1 MDKKTIIIRI
11 QNEGVSFNVDNKVP
25 IKNTNIPIHS
35 LKFRSNEEI
44 YWLVELEK
52 YSNTDKCL
60 TIKVVD
66 YKPTDVSTFKYQLPK
81 NEIEKIVFA
90 DKFDWDYLEPLLT
103 SYTKSNLSSLIINLD
118 KREQERMKGSRSLG
132 FSNSLGRNSQFQSIP
147 TGHEY
152 PIVSRTI
159 KETFSVNFQDSKI
172 EAGCISFK
180 RKLSEFGIQINFVVA
195 NSNLLPEFD
204 NIKSW
209 FSKKL
214 KRKRFIVN
222 AEIKISNGLI
232 AEVNA
237 SSKDIDLIT
246 PEMIDSIK
254 YISTIS
260 IAKKSN
266 SNEKSLLSINEIFS
280 ESLDDGSTG
289 NIFNLTDEQILAL
302 LIQKK
307 GIRNKKQLEY
317 LSGSKQS
324 IRQKMR
330 YTLHPQFGFLFFVE
344 GLRHNHFVWELLDSH
359 ATYLWSMEI
368 INSNVVDQFRRME
381 VIINKIK
388 KDGRENYK
396 NAYKNL
402 KHDSALLFS
411 VTQHKDASTAST
423 DDFNFWKQKV
433 NEVIK

>member
-35 LKFRSNEEI
+35 LKFRTNEEI

-60 TIKVVD
+60 TIKVLD
-66 YKPTDVSTFKYQLPK
+66 YKPTDVSTFKKQIPK

-90 DKFDWDYLEPLLT
+90 DKFDWDYLEPQLISYRKNNLL
-103 SYTKSNLSSLIINLD
+103 SLIFNSD
-118 KREQERMKGSRSLG
+118 KREQERIKGSRSSS
-132 FSNSLGRNSQFQSIP
+132 FSNASGKNSEFQSISAA
-147 TGHEY
+147 HVY

-159 KETFSVNFQDSKI
+159 KETFSVNFRDSKI
-172 EAGCISFK
+172 EAGCISFN

-237 SSKDIDLIT
+237 TSKDIELIT
-246 PEMIDSIK
+246 PEMIYSIK

-266 SNEKSLLSINEIFS
+266 SNEKSLLCINDIFS

-289 NIFNLTDEQILAL
+289 NIFNLTEEEILAL

-324 IRQKMR
+324 TQVPMR

-344 GLRHNHFVWELLDSH
+344 GQKHNHFVWELLDSH

-368 INSNVVDQFRRME
+368 VNSDVADQIRRME
-381 VIINKIK
+381 VIIDTIK

-402 KHDSALLFS
+402 KNDSAPLFS
-411 VTQHKDASTAST
+411 VIQHKDASTAST

-433 NEVIK
+433 DEIIK